1 MDVHQDSVGGFFVE
15 KRGNFAIDGAGDP
28 QQGQLVREREFAV
41 DIVPQ
46 FSREVSKS
54 EGCHTW
60 LLDVMTV
67 WQAENYALTKI
78 LMTVVRI
85 S

>member
-15 KRGNFAIDGAGDP
+15 KWGDFATDGAGGP
-28 QQGQLVREREFAV
+28 QQGHLVRERDFAV

-54 EGCHTW
+54 EGCHSW
-60 LLDVMTV
+60 LLDVRRFGRRETMH
-67 WQAENYALTKI
+67 
-78 LMTVVRI
+78 
-85 S
+85 